1 MKKLIS
7 KVIASKKVKQSF
19 DDLMYARTSLII
31 NTIEANREI
40 SRKTGVLVFT
50 IIEALVEQ

>member
-7 KVIASKKVKQSF
+7 KVIASKKVKQSL

-40 SRKTGVLVFT
+40 HRKTIVLVLT
-50 IIEALVEQ
+50 IIESVVEE